1 MLRYIA
7 RRILLMIPT
16 LILISFVTFIVVQL
30 PPGDYLNA
38 YVAQLTAEGGE
49 TVDRQQIEV
58 LRERY
63 GLNDPFIVQYWKWI
77 SNIIFEGDFGRSFE
91 WNAPVSDLLWGRIG
105 LTFVVSLASLL
116 FVYCVAFPIGVY
128 SAIRKYSLGDYV
140 FTFLGF
146 LGLAVPNFLLALV
159 LMVTSLQVFGVTP
172 GGLFSPEYAGA
183 PWSFAKFM
191 DFLAH
196 LWIPMIIIGTA
207 STAALIRVM
216 RANLLDE
223 LNKPYVETARAK
235 GQSEAVLIMRYPV
248 RIALNPFVS
257 RLGWELPAL
266 VSGAAITSIV
276 LNLPT
281 AGPILLKALQSQ
293 DMFLAGSFILILSV
307 LTVIGTLVS
316 DILLAWLDP
325 RIRYS

>member
-16 LILISFVTFIVVQL
+16 LILISLVTFIVVQL

-38 YVAQLTAEGGE
+38 YVAQLTQEGGE
-49 TVDRQQIEV
+49 TVDREQIEI

-63 GLNDPFIVQYWKWI
+63 GLNEPFLVQYWKWI
-77 SNIIFEGDFGRSFE
+77 SNIVFEGDFGRSFE
-91 WNAPVSDLLWGRIG
+91 WERPVSELLWGRIA

-140 FTFLGF
+140 FTFFGF

-172 GGLFSPEYAGA
+172 GGLFSPEYAEA
-183 PWSFAKFM
+183 PWSWAKLM

-281 AGPILLKALQSQ
+281 AGPILLSALQSQ

-307 LTVIGTLVS
+307 LTVIGTLIS

>member
-38 YVAQLTAEGGE
+38 YVAQLTQEGGE
-49 TVDRQQIEV
+49 SVDREQIEI

-63 GLNDPFIVQYWKWI
+63 GLNEPFLVQYWKWI
-77 SNIIFEGDFGRSFE
+77 SNIVFEGDFGRSFE
-91 WNAPVSDLLWGRIG
+91 WERPVSDLLWGRIA

-172 GGLFSPEYAGA
+172 GGLFSPEYAEA
-183 PWSFAKFM
+183 PWSFAKLM

-281 AGPILLKALQSQ
+281 AGPILLSALQSQ

-307 LTVIGTLVS
+307 LTVIGTLIS

>member
-38 YVAQLTAEGGE
+38 YVAQLTQEGGE
-49 TVDRQQIEV
+49 TVDREQIEI

-63 GLNDPFIVQYWKWI
+63 GLNEPFLVQYWKWI
-77 SNIIFEGDFGRSFE
+77 SNIVFEGDFGRSFE
-91 WNAPVSDLLWGRIG
+91 WERPVSELLWGRIA

-172 GGLFSPEYAGA
+172 GGLFSPEYAEA
-183 PWSFAKFM
+183 PWSWAKLM

-281 AGPILLKALQSQ
+281 AGPILLSALQSQ

-307 LTVIGTLVS
+307 LTVIGTLIS

>member
-49 TVDRQQIEV
+49 TVDRQQIEM

-77 SNIIFEGDFGRSFE
+77 SNIIFKGDFGRSFE

-128 SAIRKYSLGDYV
+128 SAIRKYSLGDYL

-159 LMVTSLQVFGVTP
+159 LMVISLQVFGVTP

-281 AGPILLKALQSQ
+281 AGPILLTALQSQ
-293 DMFLAGSFILILSV
+293 DMFLAGSFILILSA

-325 RIRYS
+325 RIRHS

>member
-49 TVDRQQIEV
+49 TVDRQQIEM

-159 LMVTSLQVFGVTP
+159 LMVISLQVFGVTP

-281 AGPILLKALQSQ
+281 AGPILLTALQSQ
-293 DMFLAGSFILILSV
+293 DMFLAGSFILILSA
-307 LTVIGTLVS
+307 LTVVGTLVS

>member
-1 MLRYIA
+1 VLRYIA

-116 FVYCVAFPIGVY
+116 FVYCLAFPIGVY

>member
-38 YVAQLTAEGGE
+38 YVAQLTQEGGE
-49 TVDRQQIEV
+49 SVDREQIEI

-63 GLNDPFIVQYWKWI
+63 GLNEPFLVQYWKWI
-77 SNIIFEGDFGRSFE
+77 SNIVFEGDFGRSFE
-91 WNAPVSDLLWGRIG
+91 WERPVSDLLWGRIA

-172 GGLFSPEYAGA
+172 GGLFSPEYANA
-183 PWSFAKFM
+183 PWSFAKLM

-281 AGPILLKALQSQ
+281 AGPILLSALQSQ

-307 LTVIGTLVS
+307 LTVIGTLIS

>member
-49 TVDRQQIEV
+49 TVDRQQIEM

-63 GLNDPFIVQYWKWI
+63 GLNDPFIIQYWKWI

-140 FTFLGF
+140 FTFFGF

-159 LMVTSLQVFGVTP
+159 LMVISLQVFGVTP

-183 PWSFAKFM
+183 PWSFAKLM

-281 AGPILLKALQSQ
+281 AGPILLTALQSQ

>member
-1 MLRYIA
+1 MLQYIV

-16 LILISFVTFIVVQL
+16 LLLISFVTFVVVQL

-38 YVAQLTAEGGE
+38 YVAALTQEGGE
-49 TVDRQQIEV
+49 TVDREQIEM
-58 LRERY
+58 LRQRY
-63 GLNDPFIVQYWKWI
+63 GLDEPFLVQYWYWI
-77 SNIIFEGDFGRSFE
+77 SNIVFEGDFGRSFQ
-91 WNAPVSDLLWGRIG
+91 WNQPVSDLLWGRIG
-105 LTFVVSLASLL
+105 LTFAVSLASLL
-116 FVYCVAFPIGVY
+116 FVYVVAFPIGVY

-146 LGLAVPNFLLALV
+146 IGLAVPNFLLALV
-159 LMVTSLQVFGVTP
+159 LMVVSLQVFGVTP
-172 GGLFSPEYAGA
+172 GGLFSPDYASA
-183 PWSFAKFM
+183 PWSWGKFV

-196 LWIPMIIIGTA
+196 LWVPMIIIGTA

-281 AGPILLKALQSQ
+281 AGPVLLTALQSQ
-293 DMFLAGSFILILSV
+293 DMYLAGSFILILST

>member
-1 MLRYIA
+1 M
-7 RRILLMIPT
+7 
-16 LILISFVTFIVVQL
+16 
-30 PPGDYLNA
+30 
-38 YVAQLTAEGGE
+38 
-49 TVDRQQIEV
+49 
-58 LRERY
+58 
-63 GLNDPFIVQYWKWI
+63 
-77 SNIIFEGDFGRSFE
+77 
-91 WNAPVSDLLWGRIG
+91 
-105 LTFVVSLASLL
+105 
-116 FVYCVAFPIGVY
+116 
-128 SAIRKYSLGDYV
+128 
-140 FTFLGF
+140 
-146 LGLAVPNFLLALV
+146 PNFLLALV
-159 LMVTSLQVFGVTP
+159 LMVISLQVFGITP

-293 DMFLAGSFILILSV
+293 DMFLAGSFILILSA

>member
-38 YVAQLTAEGGE
+38 YVAQLTQEGGE
-49 TVDRQQIEV
+49 SVDREQIEI

-63 GLNDPFIVQYWKWI
+63 GLNEPFLVQYWKWI
-77 SNIIFEGDFGRSFE
+77 SNIVFEGDFGRSFE
-91 WNAPVSDLLWGRIG
+91 WERPVSDLLWGRIA

-128 SAIRKYSLGDYV
+128 SAIRKYSLGDYI

-172 GGLFSPEYAGA
+172 GGLFSPEYAEA
-183 PWSFAKFM
+183 PWSFAKLI

-281 AGPILLKALQSQ
+281 AGPILLSALQSQ

-307 LTVIGTLVS
+307 LTVIGTLIS

>member
-1 MLRYIA
+1 MLQYIV

-16 LILISFVTFIVVQL
+16 LLLISFVTFVVVQL

-38 YVAQLTAEGGE
+38 YVAALTQEGGE
-49 TVDRQQIEV
+49 TVDREQIEM
-58 LRERY
+58 LRQRY
-63 GLNDPFIVQYWKWI
+63 GLDEPFMVQYWYWI
-77 SNIIFEGDFGRSFE
+77 SNIIFEGDFGRSFQ
-91 WNAPVSDLLWGRIG
+91 WNQPVSDLLWGRIG
-105 LTFVVSLASLL
+105 LTFAVSLASLL
-116 FVYCVAFPIGVY
+116 FVYVVAFPIGVY

-146 LGLAVPNFLLALV
+146 IGLAVPNFLLALV
-159 LMVTSLQVFGVTP
+159 LMVVSLQVFGVTP
-172 GGLFSPEYAGA
+172 GGLFSPDYASA
-183 PWSFAKFM
+183 PWSWGKFV

-196 LWIPMIIIGTA
+196 LWVPMIIIGTA

-281 AGPILLKALQSQ
+281 AGPVLLTALQSQ
-293 DMFLAGSFILILSV
+293 DMYLAGSFILILST

>member
-49 TVDRQQIEV
+49 TVDRQQIEM

-140 FTFLGF
+140 FTFFGF

-159 LMVTSLQVFGVTP
+159 LMVISLQVFGVTP
-172 GGLFSPEYAGA
+172 GGLFSPEYASA
-183 PWSFAKFM
+183 PWSFAKLM

-281 AGPILLKALQSQ
+281 AGPILLTALQSQ

>member
-1 MLRYIA
+1 
-7 RRILLMIPT
+7 MIPT

-38 YVAQLTAEGGE
+38 YVAQLTQEGGE
-49 TVDRQQIEV
+49 TVDREQIEI

-63 GLNDPFIVQYWKWI
+63 GLNEPFLVQYWKWI
-77 SNIIFEGDFGRSFE
+77 SNIVFEGDFGRSFE
-91 WNAPVSDLLWGRIG
+91 WERPVSELLWGRIA

-172 GGLFSPEYAGA
+172 GGLFSPEYAEA
-183 PWSFAKFM
+183 PWSWAKLM

-281 AGPILLKALQSQ
+281 AGPILLSALQSQ

-307 LTVIGTLVS
+307 LTVIGTLIS

>member
-38 YVAQLTAEGGE
+38 YVAQLTQEGGE
-49 TVDRQQIEV
+49 SVDREQIEI

-63 GLNDPFIVQYWKWI
+63 GLNEPFLVQYWKWI
-77 SNIIFEGDFGRSFE
+77 SNIVFEGDFGRSFE
-91 WNAPVSDLLWGRIG
+91 WERPVSELLWGRIA

-172 GGLFSPEYAGA
+172 GGLFSPEYANA
-183 PWSFAKFM
+183 PWSFAKLM

-281 AGPILLKALQSQ
+281 AGPILLSALQSQ

-307 LTVIGTLVS
+307 LTVIGTLIS

>member
-1 MLRYIA
+1 VLRYIA

-38 YVAQLTAEGGE
+38 YVAQLTQEGGE
-49 TVDRQQIEV
+49 TVDREQIEI

-63 GLNDPFIVQYWKWI
+63 GLNEPFLVQYWKWI
-77 SNIIFEGDFGRSFE
+77 SNIVFEGDFGRSFE
-91 WNAPVSDLLWGRIG
+91 WERPVSELLWGRIA

-172 GGLFSPEYAGA
+172 GGLFSPEYAEA
-183 PWSFAKFM
+183 PWSWAKLM

-281 AGPILLKALQSQ
+281 AGPILLSALQSQ

-307 LTVIGTLVS
+307 LTVIGTLIS

>member
-1 MLRYIA
+1 MLQYVV

-16 LILISFVTFIVVQL
+16 LFLISFVTFIVVQL

-38 YVAQLTAEGGE
+38 YVAALTQEGGE
-49 TVDRQQIEV
+49 TVDREQIEM
-58 LRERY
+58 LRQRY
-63 GLNDPFIVQYWKWI
+63 GLDEPFMVQYWYWI
-77 SNIIFEGDFGRSFE
+77 SNIIFEGDFGRSFQ
-91 WNAPVSDLLWGRIG
+91 WNQPVSDLLWGRIG
-105 LTFVVSLASLL
+105 LTFAVSLASLL
-116 FVYCVAFPIGVY
+116 FVYVVAFPIGVY

-140 FTFLGF
+140 FTFFGF
-146 LGLAVPNFLLALV
+146 IGLAVPNFLLALV
-159 LMVTSLQVFGVTP
+159 LMVVSLQVFGVTP
-172 GGLFSPEYAGA
+172 GGLFSPEYASA
-183 PWSFAKFM
+183 PWSWAKFV

-196 LWIPMIIIGTA
+196 LWVPMIIIGTA

-281 AGPILLKALQSQ
+281 AGPVLLTALQSQ
-293 DMFLAGSFILILSV
+293 DMYLAGSFILILST

>member
-1 MLRYIA
+1 VLQYIV

-16 LILISFVTFIVVQL
+16 LLLISFVTFVVVQL

-38 YVAQLTAEGGE
+38 YVAALTQEGGE
-49 TVDRQQIEV
+49 TVDREQIEM
-58 LRERY
+58 LRQRY
-63 GLNDPFIVQYWKWI
+63 GLDEPFLVQYWYWI
-77 SNIIFEGDFGRSFE
+77 SNIVFEGDFGRSFQ
-91 WNAPVSDLLWGRIG
+91 WNQPVSDLLWGRIG
-105 LTFVVSLASLL
+105 LTFAVSLASLL
-116 FVYCVAFPIGVY
+116 FVYVVAFPIGVY

-146 LGLAVPNFLLALV
+146 IGLAVPNFLLALV
-159 LMVTSLQVFGVTP
+159 LMVVSLQVFGVTP
-172 GGLFSPEYAGA
+172 GGLFSPDYASA
-183 PWSFAKFM
+183 PWSWGKFV

-196 LWIPMIIIGTA
+196 LWVPMIIIGTA

-281 AGPILLKALQSQ
+281 AGPVLLTALQSQ
-293 DMFLAGSFILILSV
+293 DMYLAGSFILILST